1 MKNDIQIKRAKFI
14 DRNNTLRQ
22 EFHFADPDI
31 LIRLNQIYNSDY
43 SGSPV
48 WDLFCHEQEMLENSF
63 SISIRLMLGL
73 PRETHRYLLEPLSGN
88 YHMKTDLIKRF
99 INFIGKI
106 RKTKKTTLHYVLDVI
121 SNDVRSVTGKNLHKI
136 KIRSGLETVE
146 EISSVN
152 CIVPFRKIPDM
163 IKELICFRNNG
174 LDINGFEYE
183 EIESILTWICTSG
196 PS

>member
-1 MKNDIQIKRAKFI
+1 
-14 DRNNTLRQ
+14 
-22 EFHFADPDI
+22 
-31 LIRLNQIYNSDY
+31 
-43 SGSPV
+43 
-48 WDLFCHEQEMLENSF
+48 
-63 SISIRLMLGL
+63 MLGL

-152 CIVPFRKIPDM
+152 CIVTFRKIPDGEKWRIEM